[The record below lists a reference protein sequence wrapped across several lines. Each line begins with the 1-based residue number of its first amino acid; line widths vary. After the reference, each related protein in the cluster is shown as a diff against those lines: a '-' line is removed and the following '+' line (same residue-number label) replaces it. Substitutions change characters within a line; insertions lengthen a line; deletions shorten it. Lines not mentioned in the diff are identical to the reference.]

1 MEASLFAWPDSN
13 VPLKTHPK
21 PPSPIRLAILK
32 FRVAA
37 VSCRRV
43 NLLAEVVAASVEIAS
58 APSNS
63 ELKQPK
69 TSHAKP

>member
-1 MEASLFAWPDSN
+1 MLAWPDSN
-13 VPLKTHPK
+13 VPLKTLPK
-21 PPSPIRLAILK
+21 PPSPIKLAILK

-43 NLLAEVVAASVEIAS
+43 NLLAEFDAASGEIAA

-63 ELKQPK
+63 ALKQPK
-69 TSHAKP
+69 TSHVKP